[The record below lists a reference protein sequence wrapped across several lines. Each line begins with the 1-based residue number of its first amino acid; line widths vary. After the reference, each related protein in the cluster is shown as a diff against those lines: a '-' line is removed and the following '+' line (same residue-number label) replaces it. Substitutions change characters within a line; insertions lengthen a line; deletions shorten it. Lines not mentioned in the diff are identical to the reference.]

1 MSMVE
6 NKKLISVA
14 DVQYGYPFESS
25 LFSENE
31 DYIPLIRIR
40 DVKPGIPSTYYSGK
54 YPSEYIIRKGDILVG
69 MDGEFN
75 LSRWKSRDG
84 LLNQRVLKLS
94 GKKDICTSGY
104 LYHYM
109 GPVFKKIELRTA
121 GGSVKHLSAKVIN
134 EIQIPIPSLSEQN
147 RIVGI
152 LDTFTASIDNLKQQI
167 EQRRKQ
173 YEYYRDQLLDLEGKE
188 GVVETLSFGRDFQL
202 KARIGWQGLTRKEYK
217 ETGNYQ
223 LVTGTDFTTNNRIDF
238 DHCVFVE
245 KERYDQDPYIQL
257 KVGDV
262 LITKDGTL
270 GKIAIIDKLE
280 MPATLNGGV
289 FVVRDLRNLVM
300 PKFLMYYLTSSN
312 FTSWMKRN
320 HTQGSIQHL
329 TQKLLEKFDIP
340 VLKKEDQKR
349 IVDALDILT
358 LSIANLEQQLAQRQ
372 KQYEYYRNKLLTFE

>member
-1 MSMVE
+1 MGYYCKSNFEAYTPFVITAGAAGDVGSSKESFWAADDCLCLKCSNIVYNKYVLFFLETKQQYFKSQVRKGAIPRLSRKVVE
-6 NKKLISVA
+6 NL
-14 DVQYGYPFESS
+14 
-25 LFSENE
+25 
-31 DYIPLIRIR
+31 
-40 DVKPGIPSTYYSGK
+40 
-54 YPSEYIIRKGDILVG
+54 
-69 MDGEFN
+69 
-75 LSRWKSRDG
+75 
-84 LLNQRVLKLS
+84 
-94 GKKDICTSGY
+94 
-104 LYHYM
+104 
-109 GPVFKKIELRTA
+109 
-121 GGSVKHLSAKVIN
+121 
-134 EIQIPIPSLSEQN
+134 QIPIPSLSEQN

-152 LDTFTASIDNLKQQI
+152 LDTFTASIDNLKHQI

>member
-1 MSMVE
+1 MVE
-6 NKKLISVA
+6 WRKLIDVA
-14 DVQYGYPFESS
+14 DVKYGYPFDSA
-25 LFSENE
+25 LFSE
-31 DYIPLIRIR
+31 DCTYIPLIRIR
-40 DVKPGIPSTYYSGK
+40 DVKPGVPSTFYIGEYSTD
-54 YPSEYIIRKGDILVG
+54 YIIKKGDILVG

-75 LSRWKSRDG
+75 LAKWNDRDG

-94 GKKDICTSGY
+94 GKEGLCSSGF
-104 LYHYM
+104 LFHYM
-109 GPVFKKIELRTA
+109 GPVFKKIEKQTA

-134 EIQIPIPSLSEQN
+134 KIEIPVPPLSEQN

-167 EQRRKQ
+167 EQRKKQ
-173 YEYYRDQLLDLEGKE
+173 YEHYRDQLLTVNHEE
-188 GVVETLSFGRDFQL
+188 VITILSFGKDFQL

-217 ETGNYQ
+217 NIGDYH
-223 LVTGTDFTTNNRIDF
+223 LVTGTDFTSNNRIDF
-238 DHCVFVE
+238 ANCVFVE

-257 KVGDV
+257 KVDDV

-270 GKIAIIDKLE
+270 GKIAIIDKLDK
-280 MPATLNGGV
+280 PATLNGGV
-289 FVVRDLRNLVM
+289 FVVRDLTKRVL

-312 FTSWMKRN
+312 FKLWMKKN

-340 VLKKEDQKR
+340 VLSEEKQKA
-349 IVDALDILT
+349 IVSMLDSFT
-358 LSIANLEQQLAQRQ
+358 SSITNLEQQLEQRQ